1 MFKNGHPKH
10 LTMYKY
16 TASGNGRRT
25 AGHDKKSSD
34 RHPQE
39 KRLYLKKEMS
49 GELADAGF
57 RSQKI
62 MKKINY

>member
-1 MFKNGHPKH
+1 
-10 LTMYKY
+10 MYKY
-16 TASGNGRRT
+16 TTSGNGRRT
-25 AGHDKKSSD
+25 AGHDEKSSD
-34 RHPQE
+34 GHSQE
-39 KRLYLKKEMS
+39 KRLHLKKEMS